1 MALSMERYRVAEPSL
16 PVRSPRADVFPSR
29 GVRSAE
35 PMRRLIV
42 VVVVLA
48 MLAAACAVGADL
60 TLDTGPLIPGEQL

>member
-1 MALSMERYRVAEPSL
+1 
-16 PVRSPRADVFPSR
+16 
-29 GVRSAE
+29 
-35 PMRRLIV
+35 MRRLIV